1 MLVNVPPH
9 ISHCRS
15 DGLLGLGLGVCL
27 LRAAGGGAGGRRG
40 AAAVRH
46 GGGRGVHRPLVP
58 RHHGPALLHVST
70 PACFIDVLFFSYIVD
85 YFLPH
90 RVRFLTLF
98 SLAECFENENYVL
111 QELTVPCF
119 VMIHLSMIHF
129 NLIFNCTSGQLII
142 HDGHL

>member
-1 MLVNVPPH
+1 MFIQNTVSAPLLANVFSTHVPD
-9 ISHCRS
+9 CRP
-15 DGLLGLGLGVCL
+15 DGVLRVGLRGCL

-58 RHHGPALLHVST
+58 RQHGPALLHVST

-98 SLAECFENENYVL
+98 WLNVLKMKIMCFKN
-111 QELTVPCF
+111 
-119 VMIHLSMIHF
+119 
-129 NLIFNCTSGQLII
+129 
-142 HDGHL
+142 

>member
-1 MLVNVPPH
+1 MSWFLAYSSLHICIFDWLKAQDVTLTSKILSKEFEKEAFTRAVAPVLNISPH
-9 ISHCRS
+9 ISHCRP

-70 PACFIDVLFFSYIVD
+70 QLLIDVL
-85 YFLPH
+85 
-90 RVRFLTLF
+90 
-98 SLAECFENENYVL
+98 
-111 QELTVPCF
+111 
-119 VMIHLSMIHF
+119 
-129 NLIFNCTSGQLII
+129 
-142 HDGHL
+142 